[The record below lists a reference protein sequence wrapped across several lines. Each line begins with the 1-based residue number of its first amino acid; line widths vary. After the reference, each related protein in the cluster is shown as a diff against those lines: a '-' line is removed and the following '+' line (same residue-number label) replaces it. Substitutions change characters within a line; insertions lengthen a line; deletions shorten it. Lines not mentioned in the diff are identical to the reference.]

1 MRLAPPVHPRL
12 LPVVAG
18 LLLLASPALAQIN
31 YAAFMAPVAACF
43 STAEDEPMA
52 RACIGTGARDCMEN
66 AEDGG
71 TTVGMMACLLAE
83 RDLWD
88 RLLNQEYAAA
98 RARAQAADDAERP
111 YFPEYAV
118 RVTQLRD
125 AQRAW
130 IAFRDAECAMEYG
143 AWGAGSMRQIAGAD
157 CLLRLTA
164 GRTLDLSRHLAE
176 P

>member
-1 MRLAPPVHPRL
+1 MKSLIALVF
-12 LPVVAG
+12 
-18 LLLLASPALAQIN
+18 LASPVMADTD
-31 YAAFMAPVAACF
+31 YAPFMAQVDACHAG
-43 STAEDEPMA
+43 AEDRRMA
-52 RACIGTGARDCMEN
+52 EACIGTGARACME
-66 AEDGG
+66 ATPEGG
-71 TTVGMMACLLAE
+71 TTLGMMACLLAE
-83 RDLWD
+83 RDHWD

-98 RARAQAADDAERP
+98 RARAQGADDAERP

-164 GRTLDLSRHLAE
+164 GRTLDLRRHLAE